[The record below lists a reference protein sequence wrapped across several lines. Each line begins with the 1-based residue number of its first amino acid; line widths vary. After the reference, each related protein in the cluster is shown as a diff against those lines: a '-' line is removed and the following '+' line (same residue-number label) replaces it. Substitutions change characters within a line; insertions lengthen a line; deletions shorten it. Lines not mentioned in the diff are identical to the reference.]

1 MLSVMRYRINKPKV
15 IQEVFDDEV
24 VIVNL
29 DAGTYYSLNPSG
41 GEVWRFFEK
50 GAAPQEIVEA
60 LASRFTDDPSR
71 IQNEIDRLIDEL
83 VRENLIVMRPTP
95 ADAPISS
102 DEIIGPPAVKKSF
115 ESPTIAKYTDMKD
128 ILLLDPIHEVDDAGW
143 PNKPAPPDENK

>member
-1 MLSVMRYRINKPKV
+1 MSSVMRYRINKPKV

-29 DAGTYYSLNPSG
+29 DAGTYYSLNQSG

-50 GAAPQEIVEA
+50 GAAAREIVEA
-60 LASRFTDDPSR
+60 LAPRYTEDPSG
-71 IQNEIDRLIDEL
+71 IQTEVDRLIDEL
-83 VRENLIVMRPTP
+83 VREDLIVLHPTP
-95 ADAPISS
+95 ADVSISA
-102 DEIIGPPAVKKSF
+102 DEIVGPQTVKKTF

-143 PNKPAPPDENK
+143 PNKPPPPDENQ